1 MCDLFLLVT
10 ESNIA
15 SYADDTSLYTCEK
28 NLFDVQRKLQS
39 ESLILFKWFRDNYL
53 KATSSKS
60 HVMLTTDN
68 KLKINIKDSLIS
80 NKKITKLLGVTVAN
94 KLSFELHLNL
104 VCRKVS
110 QKLHALSRVSKFIS
124 KKKLRVMM
132 MAFTLSQFSYCP
144 LVWMCQSRTLD
155 NKINKLHERALR
167 FVYDDRQS
175 TFEKLLNIDKSV
187 TTHHRN
193 LQMLVTELYKVHYGL
208 SPERMNNI
216 FKKRDV
222 TYNSRNNS
230 TFETR
235 NIKSVYCGSETI
247 SFLGPKIWEL
257 FPVTSKTEKILT
269 SSNQIL
275 NLGSLKTVHA
285 VCASYILQI

>member
-53 KATSSKS
+53 KATSGKS

-68 KLKINIKDSLIS
+68 KRKINIKDSLIS

-132 MAFTLSQFSYCP
+132 MP
-144 LVWMCQSRTLD
+144 LHCR
-155 NKINKLHERALR
+155 N
-167 FVYDDRQS
+167 
-175 TFEKLLNIDKSV
+175 SV
-187 TTHHRN
+187 TV
-193 LQMLVTELYKVHYGL
+193 LWYG
-208 SPERMNNI
+208 
-216 FKKRDV
+216 
-222 TYNSRNNS
+222 
-230 TFETR
+230 
-235 NIKSVYCGSETI
+235 
-247 SFLGPKIWEL
+247 
-257 FPVTSKTEKILT
+257 
-269 SSNQIL
+269 
-275 NLGSLKTVHA
+275 
-285 VCASYILQI
+285 CAKAEHWITK